1 MQEVIFGNMRDKMRF
16 YDTNA
21 ILELQDKM
29 FEYDFCIS
37 SISLQEMENIKTSG
51 RKDEETKYKA
61 RKALHLL
68 DENKDKYEVVIYTT
82 AMENY
87 IVEKQLEIT
96 PDTKIIASCAFSR
109 GLLQQDTDF
118 VFVTNDIAC
127 KMIASKIFGL
137 EVESVGEKELDEYKG
152 FVEKSL
158 SEDEMAY
165 FYEHLQ
171 ENIYGLLE
179 NEYLILKDSNNHV
192 VDTLVWREGMYQN
205 IKFPNIKSDY
215 FGAVKPLNGDIYQQ
229 MALNS
234 FSNNQITMIKGSA
247 GTGKSYLAI
256 GYMMW
261 LLEKHKIDKI
271 VIFANPTPT
280 MNSAKIGFLP
290 GTQLDKLVDS
300 SIGNMLAGKLGDKFM
315 IEQLVSRNKLSIL
328 PMCDIRGFDT
338 SGLNCAVYI
347 TEAQNL
353 DISLMKLALQRIG
366 EDSICI
372 VDGDYNAQVD
382 LNQYAGNNNGMR
394 RMSEIFRGHDF
405 YGEIELQNIYRSKI
419 AAIAEMM

>member
-1 MQEVIFGNMRDKMRF
+1 MGKKKF

-21 ILELQDKM
+21 ILDLQDKM
-29 FEYDFCIS
+29 FEDDFCIS
-37 SISLQEMENIKTSG
+37 SISLQEMENIKTSS
-51 RKDEETKYKA
+51 RKDDETKYKA

-96 PDTKIIASCAFSR
+96 PDAKIIASCAFSKC
-109 GLLQQDTDF
+109 LLPQDTDF

-127 KMIASKIFGL
+127 KMIASKIFDL

-394 RMSEIFRGHDF
+394 RMSEVFRGHDF

>member
-16 YDTNA
+16 YDTNT
-21 ILELQDKM
+21 ILDLQDKM
-29 FEYDFCIS
+29 FEDDFCIS

-87 IVEKQLEIT
+87 IVEKQLEVT

-109 GLLQQDTDF
+109 GLLPQDTDF

-247 GTGKSYLAI
+247 GTGKSYLAV

-394 RMSEIFRGHDF
+394 RMSEVFRGHDF

-419 AAIAEMM
+419 AAIAELM